1 MFAVRYLLVF
11 TIVLIFIAPGVSA
24 AKVVCPKEIDMGK
37 TSELICHVYGK
48 GNASVRIISINGVN
62 LSRLG
67 SSYLYAYD
75 SRGDFLNRG
84 ESGSLPLELRVFM
97 GWLIKDSS
105 PQTAEGLYWVY
116 YNKVNH
122 VGFLISDKNGSEI
135 VNVPVYVKGSPW
147 KEVQYFI
154 YLGLFVGL
162 VLLVLYLVSLL
173 RGRTKRT
180 ERATE
185 AITKVS
191 YFFLV
196 LGSTKIFKVF
206 AAGLVYYL
214 GRAASEV
221 LADLVLSWSSV
232 ILGVL
237 ILVTLDIA
245 RMTPENRKQTWLT
258 GMEWI
263 PVSLYMMS
271 IKMSLLSFLF
281 LMVYLALVRVKPLA
295 EGMRRVSLLASPL
308 WAFLLYGYVG
318 GEAVFLGLLL
328 FLSLLYPYLV
338 HVIVPTEDE
347 EFVEENGIIRVYTTS
362 NVVTESIP
370 VENEA
375 LLIDNPKKTRPLKT
389 EPPTVKE
396 LVVRFDRVIKSMEF
410 DDKSLQKVQSSV
422 ESSDTPSDEP
432 LEPYRVFSVEHYREY
447 LEM

>member
-48 GNASVRIISINGVN
+48 GNASVRVISINGVN
-62 LSRLG
+62 LSRSG

-214 GRAASEV
+214 GRATSEV

-318 GEAVFLGLLL
+318 GRRCFWVSYCFYPCSTLTW
-328 FLSLLYPYLV
+328 FTLSSQ
-338 HVIVPTEDE
+338 
-347 EFVEENGIIRVYTTS
+347 RR
-362 NVVTESIP
+362 
-370 VENEA
+370 
-375 LLIDNPKKTRPLKT
+375 TR
-389 EPPTVKE
+389 
-396 LVVRFDRVIKSMEF
+396 
-410 DDKSLQKVQSSV
+410 SSWRRMA
-422 ESSDTPSDEP
+422 S
-432 LEPYRVFSVEHYREY
+432 
-447 LEM
+447 